1 MGENIIETSD
11 TAFEKDV
18 INSEIPVLLDFWAG
32 WCGPCKAIAPI
43 LDEISSEYKE
53 KLVVAKINI
62 DENQITPQTYAVR
75 SIPTLML
82 FKGGS
87 IQAQRMGA
95 LSKAQLIEF
104 LESNL

>member
-1 MGENIIETSD
+1 MGENIVETSD
-11 TAFEKDV
+11 ATFEKDV
-18 INSEIPVLLDFWAG
+18 INSELPVLLDFWAE

-62 DENQITPQTYAVR
+62 DDNQITPQTYAVR

-82 FKGGS
+82 FNDGS

>member
-1 MGENIIETSD
+1 MAENIIETSD

-18 INSEIPVLLDFWAG
+18 INSEIPVLLDFWAE

>member
-1 MGENIIETSD
+1 VGENIIETSD
-11 TAFEKDV
+11 TTFEKDV
-18 INSEIPVLLDFWAG
+18 INSEIPVLLDFWAE

>member
-1 MGENIIETSD
+1 VGENIIETSD

-18 INSEIPVLLDFWAG
+18 INSEIPVLLDFWAE

>member
-18 INSEIPVLLDFWAG
+18 INSEIPVLLDFWAE